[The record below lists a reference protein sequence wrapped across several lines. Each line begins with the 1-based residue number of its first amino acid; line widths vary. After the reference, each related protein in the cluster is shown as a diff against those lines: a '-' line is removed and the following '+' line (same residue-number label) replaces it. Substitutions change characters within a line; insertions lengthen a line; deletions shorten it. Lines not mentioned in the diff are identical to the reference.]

1 MFYFISR
8 NVKPVTVAAIAQ
20 CVNEQYVW
28 NTLLGSVS
36 TVYEKLK
43 SSWTKI
49 KYAQNRSVMPVCPE
63 FTKLVIKIRTFN
75 IFGIEINSRTRS
87 VDRLPLSEQ
96 ILNDQ

>member
-20 CVNEQYVW
+20 CVNEQFVS

-49 KYAQNRSVMPVCPE
+49 NYAQNQPAASVSPE
-63 FTKLVIKIRTFN
+63 LTNKDKN
-75 IFGIEINSRTRS
+75 I
-87 VDRLPLSEQ
+87 
-96 ILNDQ
+96 

>member
-20 CVNEQYVW
+20 CVNEQFVS

-49 KYAQNRSVMPVCPE
+49 KYAQNQPAASVSPE
-63 FTKLVIKIRTFN
+63 LTNKDKN
-75 IFGIEINSRTRS
+75 I
-87 VDRLPLSEQ
+87 
-96 ILNDQ
+96 